1 MSMKKLRLTIIIC
14 FLCALSAMA
23 QVNPKAGYI
32 ITNEGDTVHGTI
44 DYRSDTRNS
53 RTCDFK
59 ADGAE
64 SFRSYSPGEIAAYR
78 LLEGGAYYVSRAMSI
93 EGETKTVFAEY
104 LLSGGMSLYHHK
116 ENRIDYYCLV
126 DADGRTAN
134 IRETHD
140 MQLATDERR
149 EAQRQKLAEA
159 GQLFGRSPETLE
171 ELWKMGEVTPAKLT
185 AIVNRYNRQHYGD
198 KGRSTEFSKTS
209 DGATWLITRL
219 RIEAGMG
226 LLSMDPTPH
235 KENKKELDLSGT
247 APLVGIGVDIVA
259 PRLSQSLV
267 FQAMASFS
275 PNKATGDNTFGSKKE
290 AEVKFNDLALNLG
303 AMYRF
308 LPEGRLSPLVRAGV
322 ALDYLFG
329 YETDN
334 WEGYFGNSGMD
345 QHHSTASFGFYGGAG
360 ADMAVG
366 KHRLSLTAN
375 YVYRNFGHYS
385 MKAPMFTICLGWV
398 F

>member
-1 MSMKKLRLTIIIC
+1 M
-14 FLCALSAMA
+14 
-23 QVNPKAGYI
+23 
-32 ITNEGDTVHGTI
+32 
-44 DYRSDTRNS
+44 
-53 RTCDFK
+53 
-59 ADGAE
+59 
-64 SFRSYSPGEIAAYR
+64 
-78 LLEGGAYYVSRAMSI
+78 
-93 EGETKTVFAEY
+93 
-104 LLSGGMSLYHHK
+104 
-116 ENRIDYYCLV
+116 
-126 DADGRTAN
+126 DADGRTAY

-185 AIVNRYNRQHYGD
+185 AIVNRYNQQHYGD
-198 KGRSTEFSKTS
+198 NGRSTEFGKNS
-209 DGATWLITRL
+209 DGATRLITRL

-247 APLVGIGVDIVA
+247 TPLVGIGVDIVA

-267 FQAMASFS
+267 FQAIASFS

-334 WEGYFGNSGMD
+334 WDGYFGNSGMD

>member
-1 MSMKKLRLTIIIC
+1 
-14 FLCALSAMA
+14 MA

-104 LLSGGMSLYHHK
+104 LLQGGMSLYHHK

-198 KGRSTEFSKTS
+198 KGRSTEFGKSS
-209 DGATWLITRL
+209 DGATRLITRL

-259 PRLSQSLV
+259 PRLNQSLV

-275 PNKATGDNTFGSKKE
+275 PNKATGDNTFVSKKE

-385 MKAPMFTICLGWV
+385 MKTPMFTICLGWV